1 MAKGV
6 MQSCASTRH
15 EAAPVPCVRDGTA
28 QFATPSRSSSGPV
41 RVKCLSVS
49 IAYTPFLH
57 DPRAKELGG
66 GPDSMTS
73 RDTRGNSIGNGGFQR
88 SWLKWRSITKECTP
102 GAETRVS
109 ASTTKPSTHTVVIR
123 LGLPRRTRNTKS
135 GNLAHAEAHGVCGS
149 AQGDLTHTL

>member
-49 IAYTPFLH
+49 IADTPFLH

-73 RDTRGNSIGNGGFQR
+73 RDTRGNSIGNGGF
-88 SWLKWRSITKECTP
+88 LL
-102 GAETRVS
+102 AEVEVHHRGTHPRCRDRVS
-109 ASTTKPSTHTVVIR
+109 ASTKKPSTHTAVIR
-123 LGLPRRTRNTKS
+123 LGLPRRTRNKKWKRGARRS
-135 GNLAHAEAHGVCGS
+135 VRCMCVALKEI
-149 AQGDLTHTL
+149 

>member
-15 EAAPVPCVRDGTA
+15 EAAPMPCVRWYSSVCHA
-28 QFATPSRSSSGPV
+28 LKISSGPV

-49 IAYTPFLH
+49 IAYTPLLH

-123 LGLPRRTRNTKS
+123 LIASSNSQHKKWKLGARR
-135 GNLAHAEAHGVCGS
+135 S
-149 AQGDLTHTL
+149 ARCMW

>member
-49 IAYTPFLH
+49 IADTPFLH

-73 RDTRGNSIGNGGFQR
+73 RDTRGNSIGNGGFQKVLAEVEVHHQGMHPTCRDSCFCKYDKTQYPHCGNKAWIASSNSQHKKWKLGARR
-88 SWLKWRSITKECTP
+88 SARCVW
-102 GAETRVS
+102 
-109 ASTTKPSTHTVVIR
+109 
-123 LGLPRRTRNTKS
+123 
-135 GNLAHAEAHGVCGS
+135 
-149 AQGDLTHTL
+149 